1 MFLAWSEIK
10 KNKLRFLLIVA
21 ILLLVSFL
29 VFFLSGL
36 ANGLASMNREAIDT
50 WKADAVLL
58 TEESDKSLYESLLDK
73 NVADELDA
81 EETAVVSQMGSIA
94 NNGKQKTNVMLF
106 GINADEFIKPE
117 VSEGDPTF
125 YVQNGVVAS
134 DALKN
139 DGFEIGDKLELSSSD
154 TELTIVGFTEKARFN
169 ASPILYMTLNDVQK
183 IKFGDAYTM
192 NQDLVNAIIIKDK
205 KWDEL
210 SAPENMEIIKTE
222 TFIEKLPGY
231 TEQNLTVT
239 YMIYFLFVISAAIVA
254 IFLYVL
260 TVQKISMF
268 GLMKAQG
275 ISSAYLARSVIAQT
289 FILALIGVV
298 AAFGLSLLA
307 GTFLPAAVPIMFDIP
322 TMIIYGLVL
331 IVVAILGAVISV
343 WTIIRIDPL
352 EAIGG

>member
-10 KNKLRFLLIVA
+10 RNKLRFLLITS

-36 ANGLASMNREAIDT
+36 ANGLASMNREAVDS
-50 WKADAVLL
+50 WKADAILL
-58 TEESDKSLYESLLDK
+58 TEESDKSLYQSALDK
-73 NVADELDA
+73 NLADELGV
-81 EETAVVSQMGSIA
+81 EETAVVSQSGSIA
-94 NNGKQKTNVMLF
+94 NNGEAKKNILLF
-106 GINADEFIKPE
+106 GINKDEFIAPK

-134 DALKN
+134 DALKD
-139 DGFEIGDKLELSSSD
+139 DGFKIGDTLELSSTD

-169 ASPILYMTLNDVQK
+169 AAPVLYMKLNDLQK
-183 IKFGDAYTM
+183 IKFGDAYEM
-192 NQDLVNAIIIKDK
+192 NKSIVNAILIKDS
-205 KWDEL
+205 KWDEVEL
-210 SAPENMEIIKTE
+210 PKDTEIIKTE
-222 TFIEKLPGY
+222 TFIENLPGY

-275 ISSAYLARSVIAQT
+275 ISSGYLAKSVIAQT

-298 AAFGLSLLA
+298 LGFGLTLLA
-307 GTFLPAAVPIMFDIP
+307 GSFLPSAVPIQFDVP
-322 TMIIYGLVL
+322 VMVIYGLVL
-331 IVVAILGAVISV
+331 IAVSIAGAVISV

>member
-10 KNKLRFLLIVA
+10 KNKLRFLLITS

-50 WKADAVLL
+50 WKVDAVLL
-58 TEESDKSLYESLLDK
+58 TEESDKSLYESALNK
-73 NVADELDA
+73 EAADELDA
-81 EETAVVSQMGSIA
+81 KETAVVSQMGAIA
-94 NNGKQKTNVMLF
+94 NNGDTKQNVMLF
-106 GINADEFIKPE
+106 GIDREEFIKPE

-134 DALKN
+134 DVLK
-139 DGFEIGDKLELSSSD
+139 DEGFKIGDTLELSSSD

-169 ASPILYMTLNDVQK
+169 ASPILYMKLNDMQK

-192 NQDLVNAIIIKDK
+192 NKDVVNAVVVKDK
-205 KWDEL
+205 DWDTL
-210 SAPENMEIIKTE
+210 SLPDNTEIIETE
-222 TFIEKLPGY
+222 TFIENLPGY
-231 TEQNLTVT
+231 TEQNLTLT

-275 ISSAYLARSVIAQT
+275 ISSAYLARSVVAQT

-298 AAFGLSLLA
+298 LAFGLTLLA
-307 GTFLPAAVPIMFDIP
+307 GSFLPNAVPIMFDIP
-322 TMIIYGLVL
+322 TMIIYGLIL

>member
-10 KNKLRFLLIVA
+10 RNKLRFLLITS

-36 ANGLASMNREAIDT
+36 ANGLASMNREAVDK
-50 WKADAVLL
+50 WDADAVLL
-58 TEESDKSLYESLLDK
+58 TEESDKSLYQSALNKEE
-73 NVADELDA
+73 ADALGAD
-81 EETAVVSQMGSIA
+81 ETAVVGQMGSIA
-94 NNGKQKTNVMLF
+94 NNGDVKKNVIMF
-106 GINADEFIKPE
+106 GIDPEEFVMPKVTDGAAE
-117 VSEGDPTF
+117 FSVE
-125 YVQNGVVAS
+125 NGVIAS
-134 DALKN
+134 DALKD
-139 DGFEIGDKLELSSSD
+139 DGFKIGDKLELSSSD
-154 TELTIVGFTEKARFN
+154 TELEIIGFTDKARFN
-169 ASPILYMTLNDVQK
+169 ASPVLYMDLEDLQQL
-183 IKFGDAYTM
+183 KFGDAAEI
-192 NQDLVNAIIIKDK
+192 NADIVSAVVIKDK
-205 KWDEL
+205 DWNSLEVPAD
-210 SAPENMEIIKTE
+210 MEIIEME
-222 TFIEKLPGY
+222 TFIENLPGY
-231 TEQNLTVT
+231 TEQNLTLT

-275 ISSAYLARSVIAQT
+275 ISSSYLAKSVVAQT

-298 AAFGLSLLA
+298 VGFGLTLLA
-307 GTFLPAAVPIMFDIP
+307 GSFLPSAVPVQFDLP
-322 TMIIYGLVL
+322 TMIIYGLIL

>member
-10 KNKLRFLLIVA
+10 RNKLRFLLITS

-36 ANGLASMNREAIDT
+36 ANGLASMNREAVDN
-50 WKADAVLL
+50 WDADAIVL
-58 TEESDKSLYESLLDK
+58 TEESDKSLYQSSLDK
-73 NVADELDA
+73 DLADELGA
-81 EETAVVSQMGSIA
+81 KETAVVSQMGSIA
-94 NNGKQKTNVMLF
+94 NNGDAKKNVLLF
-106 GINADEFIKPE
+106 GINKEEFITPK

-134 DALKN
+134 DALKD
-139 DGFEIGDKLELSSSD
+139 DGFKIGDTLELSSSD
-154 TELTIVGFTEKARFN
+154 TKLTIVGFTEKARFN
-169 ASPILYMTLNDVQK
+169 AASILYMKLNDLQK
-183 IKFGDAYTM
+183 IKFGESYEM
-192 NQDLVNAIIIKDK
+192 NKDMVNAIIIKDS
-205 KWDEL
+205 KWNEL
-210 SAPENMEIIKTE
+210 DIPKDTEIIKAE
-222 TFIEKLPGY
+222 TFIENLPGY

-275 ISSAYLARSVIAQT
+275 ISSSYLAKSVVAQT

-298 AAFGLSLLA
+298 LGFGLTLLA
-307 GTFLPAAVPIMFDIP
+307 GSFLPSAVPVQFDL
-322 TMIIYGLVL
+322 TAMLIYGLVL
-331 IVVAILGAVISV
+331 IAVSIAGAVISV

>member
-169 ASPILYMTLNDVQK
+169 ASPILYMKLNDVQK

>member
-10 KNKLRFLLIVA
+10 RNKLRFLLITS

-36 ANGLASMNREAIDT
+36 ANGLASMNRESVDK
-50 WKADAVLL
+50 WDADAILL
-58 TEESDKSLYESLLDK
+58 TEESDKSLYQSALDK
-73 NVADELDA
+73 AEADVLGADE
-81 EETAVVSQMGSIA
+81 TAIVGQMGSIA
-94 NNGKQKTNVMLF
+94 NNGDVKQNVIMF
-106 GINADEFIKPE
+106 GIDPDEFIMPK
-117 VSEGDPTF
+117 VTDGDAEFT
-125 YVQNGVVAS
+125 VENGVIAA
-134 DALKN
+134 DALKD
-139 DGFEIGDKLELSSSD
+139 DGFKIGDMLELSSSD
-154 TELTIVGFTEKARFN
+154 TKLEIVGFTDQARFN
-169 ASPILYMTLNDVQK
+169 AAPVLYMNLEDLQK
-183 IKFGDAYTM
+183 LKFGDAAEI
-192 NQDLVNAIIIKDK
+192 NEDIVNAVVIKDK
-205 KWDEL
+205 NWSSLK
-210 SAPENMEIIKTE
+210 APDDMEIIEME
-222 TFIEKLPGY
+222 TFIENLPGY
-231 TEQNLTVT
+231 TEQNMTLT

-275 ISSAYLARSVIAQT
+275 ISSGYLAKSVVAQT

-298 AAFGLSLLA
+298 VGFGLTLLA
-307 GTFLPAAVPIMFDIP
+307 GSFLPSAVPVQFDLP
-322 TMIIYGLVL
+322 TMIIYGLIL

>member
-10 KNKLRFLLIVA
+10 RNKLRFLLITS

-36 ANGLASMNREAIDT
+36 ATGLANLNREAVDK
-50 WKADAVLL
+50 WDADAIVL
-58 TEESDKSLYESLLDK
+58 TEESDKSLYQSSLDK
-73 NVADELDA
+73 ELTTELGA
-81 EETAVVSQMGSIA
+81 KETAVISQVGSIA
-94 NNGKQKTNVMLF
+94 NNGEVKQNVILF
-106 GINADEFIKPE
+106 GINKDEFVKPK

-125 YVQNGVVAS
+125 YVQNGVIAA
-134 DALKN
+134 DALKD
-139 DGFEIGDKLELSSSD
+139 DGFKIGDTLELSSTD
-154 TELTIVGFTEKARFN
+154 TKLTIVGFTEQARFN
-169 ASPILYMTLNDVQK
+169 AAPVLYMKLNDLQK
-183 IKFGDAYTM
+183 IKFGDSYEINKGM
-192 NQDLVNAIIIKDK
+192 VSAIIVKDSN
-205 KWDEL
+205 WGDL
-210 SAPENMEIIKTE
+210 AVPEAVEIIEME
-222 TFIEKLPGY
+222 TFIENLPGY
-231 TEQNLTVT
+231 TEQNLTLT

-275 ISSAYLARSVIAQT
+275 ISSGYLAKSVIAQT

-298 AAFGLSLLA
+298 VGFGLTLLA
-307 GTFLPAAVPIMFDIP
+307 GQFLPSAVPVQFDLA
-322 TMIIYGLVL
+322 TMIIYGVIL
-331 IVVAILGAVISV
+331 IVVAIAGAVISV

>member
-10 KNKLRFLLIVA
+10 KNKLRFLLITS

-36 ANGLASMNREAIDT
+36 ANGLASMNREAVDT
-50 WKADAVLL
+50 WKSDAIVL

-73 NVADELDA
+73 DLADELDA
-81 EETAVVSQMGSIA
+81 EETAVISQMGSIA
-94 NNGKQKTNVMLF
+94 NNGKVKTNVMLF
-106 GINADEFIKPE
+106 GINKEEFIKPE

-169 ASPILYMTLNDVQK
+169 ASPILYMKLNDVQK

-192 NQDLVNAIIIKDK
+192 NKNLVNAIVIKDK
-205 KWDEL
+205 KWNDL
-210 SAPENMEIIKTE
+210 AVPENMEIIKTE

-298 AAFGLSLLA
+298 AGFGLSLLA

-322 TMIIYGLVL
+322 TMIIYGLIL

>member
-10 KNKLRFLLIVA
+10 KNKLRFLIIVA

-169 ASPILYMTLNDVQK
+169 ASPILYMKLNDVQK